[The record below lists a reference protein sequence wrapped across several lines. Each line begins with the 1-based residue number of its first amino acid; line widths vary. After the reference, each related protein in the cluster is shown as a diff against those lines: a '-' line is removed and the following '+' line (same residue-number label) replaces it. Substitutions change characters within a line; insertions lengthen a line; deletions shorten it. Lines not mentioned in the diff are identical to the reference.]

1 MTEEIDKQIEDLKA
15 TEGKK
20 VNELKEEISIKQQA
34 YQAVFN
40 AYNDKLVKLRTK
52 REAIIDA
59 AKMMK
64 GKDQFR
70 DAIQLQ
76 INKSTSLN
84 HVVDLITG
92 WIHNYA
98 NNGLSNYDKKRMELY
113 LTSKKKT
120 IQEKMEWLNTEIFKD
135 NKLEI

>member
-20 VNELKEEISIKQQA
+20 VNELKEEISKKQQA
-34 YQAVFN
+34 YQAVFD
-40 AYNDKLVKLRTK
+40 AYNDKLVKLTKK
-52 REAIIDA
+52 REDIIDA
-59 AKMMK
+59 AKMK
-64 GKDQFR
+64 EKKNQFR

-84 HVVDLITG
+84 EVVDLIAA
-92 WIHNYA
+92 WSYNYA
-98 NNGLSNYDKKRMELY
+98 DNGLSNYDKKRMELY

-120 IQEKMEWLNTEIFKD
+120 TQEKMEWLNTEIFKD